1 MSALEDAVRRRGR
14 GYDNGKWVV
23 EVVFDAHMAR
33 LVLVREWLSGRRR
46 HALSNGVTDEWT
58 AVSHP
63 CATARPTGTG
73 ELVGDLL
80 AGALQAHGAE
90 WMVGEE
96 TSTAV
101 EEVAVVTF
109 CADAGVRMGE
119 KAPESVAL

>member
-1 MSALEDAVRRRGR
+1 M
-14 GYDNGKWVV
+14 
-23 EVVFDAHMAR
+23 
-33 LVLVREWLSGRRR
+33 
-46 HALSNGVTDEWT
+46 TDEWT